1 MTTSMTSTTN
11 MDIHD
16 PSLAP
21 QGRDRIAWA
30 EQAMPVLMAIRQRF
44 ATLRPLAGVRV
55 AACMHVTAETAALVR
70 TLVAGGATVRLCA
83 SNPLSTQDDVAAALA
98 IDDGVPVFARAGED
112 RATYFG
118 HLEAALAGRPQLVM
132 DDGADLT
139 TLLHTTHAALGE
151 AVVGGTEET
160 TTGVTRMRAMAR
172 DGALRWPVIAV
183 NDAETKHMF
192 DNRHGTGQSTIDGFL
207 RATNRLLA
215 GACFVVCGYGW
226 CGRGLAARATGMG
239 ARVIVTE
246 VDPTRAL
253 EAVMDGHQVLPIARA
268 APLGDFFCTVT
279 GNRGVIGRAE
289 FLAMKDGAV
298 VANAGHFDVELDL
311 AALDELAPTRR
322 RIRPALDERRLA
334 DGRRIY
340 LLAEGRLVNLAA
352 AEGHPADV
360 MDLSFADQALSAEHL
375 VSVAGRALAVAVHP
389 VPPAIDREVARL
401 KLRALGVEIDTLT
414 DEQRA
419 YLGGWHAGT

>member
-1 MTTSMTSTTN
+1 
-11 MDIHD
+11 
-16 PSLAP
+16 
-21 QGRDRIAWA
+21 
-30 EQAMPVLMAIRQRF
+30 
-44 ATLRPLAGVRV
+44 
-55 AACMHVTAETAALVR
+55 
-70 TLVAGGATVRLCA
+70 
-83 SNPLSTQDDVAAALA
+83 
-98 IDDGVPVFARAGED
+98 
-112 RATYFG
+112 
-118 HLEAALAGRPQLVM
+118 
-132 DDGADLT
+132 
-139 TLLHTTHAALGE
+139 
-151 AVVGGTEET
+151 
-160 TTGVTRMRAMAR
+160 
-172 DGALRWPVIAV
+172 
-183 NDAETKHMF
+183 
-192 DNRHGTGQSTIDGFL
+192 L

-215 GACFVVCGYGW
+215 GSCFVVCGYGW
-226 CGRGLAARATGMG
+226 CGRGLASRAAGMG

-253 EAVMDGHQVLPIARA
+253 EAVMDGHQVLPIDRA

-279 GNRGVIGRAE
+279 GNRNVIGRAQ

-311 AALDELAPTRR
+311 AALDELAPNRR

-340 LLAEGRLVNLAA
+340 VLAEGRLVNLAA

-375 VSVAGRALAVAVHP
+375 VSTAGRALAVAVHP
-389 VPPAIDREVARL
+389 VPPAIDDAVARL
-401 KLRALGVEIDTLT
+401 KLRALGVEIDVLT